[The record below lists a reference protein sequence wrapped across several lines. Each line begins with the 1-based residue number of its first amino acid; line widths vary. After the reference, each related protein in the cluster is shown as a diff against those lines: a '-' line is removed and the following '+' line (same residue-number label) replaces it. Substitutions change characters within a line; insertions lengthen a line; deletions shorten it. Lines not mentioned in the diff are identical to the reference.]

1 VKGDRKLKIISLLL
15 ALFLTILPLPVWAVA
30 YRPNW
35 ILLVVVFW
43 IAYAPDSLG
52 ITIVWILG
60 ICLDLLSGTTLGQHP
75 ISLMVCAFI
84 LILTQQSFKLYPITK
99 QCVVMAFIT
108 LIYLGITRW
117 LFGDIPVIDDWTF
130 LGSAI
135 STAILWPWVFVLL
148 REIRRNSLSSELS

>member
-1 VKGDRKLKIISLLL
+1 MKGDRKLKIISLLL